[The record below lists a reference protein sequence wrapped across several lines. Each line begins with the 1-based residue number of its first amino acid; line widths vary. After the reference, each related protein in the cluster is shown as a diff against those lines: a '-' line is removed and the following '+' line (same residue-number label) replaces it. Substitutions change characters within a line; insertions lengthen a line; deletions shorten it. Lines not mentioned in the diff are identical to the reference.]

1 MKKRSLLL
9 VNSLLV
15 FSVLIMLWEGVILV
29 FHVPP
34 FMLPDPLK
42 VALAIG
48 ARPHDLFSS
57 LLITTEEA
65 LGGLLVSVVLGVLI
79 SLVLAQSKWIRR
91 MFLPYIVLLQT
102 VPVIAITPLMIMW
115 VGAGTTAVFLVTVI
129 FCLPAI
135 IANTTQ
141 GLISVDQNLVQL
153 FLMHNASSWQILRKL
168 RFPHSLPYLFVGM
181 RIASGIAVIGAVTGE
196 LFAGSTSIGGGGLG
210 YAIIYASSQLQTDY
224 LFALVLA
231 SAALGF
237 AFFFTVMFF
246 EWLFLHHWHESARAS
261 QLD

>member
-1 MKKRSLLL
+1 MKRRSLLL

-15 FSVLIMLWEGVILV
+15 FSALIMLWECVILI

-34 FMLPDPLK
+34 FMLPDPLR

-48 ARPHDLFSS
+48 ARPQALLSS
-57 LLITTEEA
+57 ALITTEEA
-65 LGGLLVSVVLGVLI
+65 LGGLIVSVVLGVLI
-79 SLVLAQSKWIRR
+79 SLVFAQSKWVRR

-115 VGAGTTAVFLVTVI
+115 VGAGMTAVFLVTVV

-141 GLISVDQNLVQL
+141 GLISVEENLIQL

-168 RFPHSLPYLFVGM
+168 RFPHSLPYLFTGM

-246 EWLFLHHWHESARAS
+246 EWLFLHHWHESATAG